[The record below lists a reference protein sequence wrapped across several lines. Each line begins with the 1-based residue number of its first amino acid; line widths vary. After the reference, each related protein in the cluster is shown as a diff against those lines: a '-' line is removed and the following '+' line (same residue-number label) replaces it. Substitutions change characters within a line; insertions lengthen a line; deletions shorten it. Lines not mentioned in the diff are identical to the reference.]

1 MRIKPTLQ
9 GFWEN
14 QIGLCEN
21 KCEVLIKTILE
32 KIWTSQKCQKDKGY
46 GNAPD

>member
-9 GFWEN
+9 GFWKN